1 MTTEPAPE
9 TQPTP
14 QQVVGHML
22 EAATRYLEDVVE
34 AIEATPAEEH
44 TRPTMLTLNVAAAG
58 VMVALARASIEL
70 ADAAGDDDDDDAGDD
85 YPPGDPVPGKW
96 YGDEPEREAARLQRL
111 ADEAWAAKKTEV
123 PK

>member
-1 MTTEPAPE
+1 
-9 TQPTP
+9 
-14 QQVVGHML
+14 ML

-44 TRPTMLTLNVAAAG
+44 TRPAMLTLKVAAAG

-70 ADAAGDDDDDDAGDD
+70 ADADADADDDDDAG
-85 YPPGDPVPGKW
+85 
-96 YGDEPEREAARLQRL
+96 GDEPEGEAARFQRL